1 MRQRFIQSFPTSQ
14 DIQSALDN
22 KELGKPYIALSREE
36 ERIDWNSKEM
46 EYLPVGQ

>member
-22 KELGKPYIALSREE
+22 KELGKPYVAFPGKNRVLTGIPNGWTIENAE
-36 ERIDWNSKEM
+36 I
-46 EYLPVGQ
+46 